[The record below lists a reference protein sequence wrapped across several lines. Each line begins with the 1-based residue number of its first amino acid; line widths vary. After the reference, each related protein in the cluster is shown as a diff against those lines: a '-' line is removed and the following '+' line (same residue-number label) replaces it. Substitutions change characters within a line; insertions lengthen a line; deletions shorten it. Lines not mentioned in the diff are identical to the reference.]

1 MDDRERFL
9 QEVQRLHVLLEAL
22 TQKYGMHGEIVNI
35 MLTGLID
42 YDEMGE
48 PVLKAVY
55 TLDVDNED
63 LLMEAFEFLHFSY
76 EFPGKF
82 EEDESETWYL
92 DILDEMNGI
101 DPSLN

>member
-1 MDDRERFL
+1 M
-9 QEVQRLHVLLEAL
+9 EVQKLHVLLDAL
-22 TQKYGMHGEIVNI
+22 TQKYDMQNQVVNI

-48 PVLKAVY
+48 PILKAVY

-63 LLMEAFEFLHFSY
+63 LLMEAFDFLHFSF
-76 EFPGKF
+76 EFPAGSD
-82 EEDESETWYL
+82 EDESESWYR
-92 DILDEMNGI
+92 DILDELNGI